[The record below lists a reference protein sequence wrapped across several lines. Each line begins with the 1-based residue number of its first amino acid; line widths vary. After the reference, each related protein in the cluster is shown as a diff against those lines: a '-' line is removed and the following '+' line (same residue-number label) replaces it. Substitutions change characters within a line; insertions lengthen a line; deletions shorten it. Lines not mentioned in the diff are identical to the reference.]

1 MKKMMG
7 RAGVFLP
14 VLFFVVLAA
23 SCLAVSC
30 SGDGG
35 DFSRYAQARD
45 LYASGRFPEAS
56 NILSE
61 MNDFVPALILRAKAE
76 YFSGNLAEAESLCK
90 KAIRRRP
97 SSFEAKFYLAK
108 ILWERGDL
116 SRCEKIVLGLLADNP
131 GDVRTLRF
139 ASELAMD
146 RGKTHEAGALLD
158 QAAEFSAES
167 AMVFLDRAR
176 LRWTAGRGVDALDDL
191 DRAGTLLPVES
202 PVAKS
207 IEQLKSIIKEAV
219 K

>member
-1 MKKMMG
+1 MRKMIL

-23 SCLAVSC
+23 LCLAVSC

-35 DFSRYAQARD
+35 DLSRYAQARD

-76 YFSGNLAEAESLCK
+76 YFSGNLAEAEALCK

-176 LRWTAGRGVDALDDL
+176 LRWTAGRGTDALDDL
-191 DRAGTLLPVES
+191 DRAGILLPVES